1 MAGEPASPGQTAAEQ
16 RLPQPAKGQTETHR
30 AEQSAS
36 RSGLLSLVAA
46 LWPSCTFA
54 MSIKPAQ
61 AWEAAGVGDGAGRHA
76 DKIAQQWCREGSVCW
91 GLCAAGPG
99 TMLVVF
105 SAAL

>member
-1 MAGEPASPGQTAAEQ
+1 MAGEPASPGQAAAER
-16 RLPQPAKGQTETHR
+16 RLPQPVKGKTETHR
-30 AEQSAS
+30 AEQSAC
-36 RSGLLSLVAA
+36 RSDLLSLVAA

-54 MSIKPAQ
+54 MIIKPAQ

-76 DKIAQQWCREGSVCW
+76 DKIAQQWCREGSVRW

-99 TMLVVF
+99 TTLVVF